1 MSGRA
6 KREDF
11 EPSGPTA
18 SPSEELPEWS
28 TKWDGRQLG
37 RAERNHAP
45 NGPSKRK
52 ESKYCACIIS

>member
-18 SPSEELPEWS
+18 SPSEELPEW
-28 TKWDGRQLG
+28 DGRQPD
-37 RAERNHAP
+37 RAERNYAP